1 MSDIVTN
8 RSLRKINLT
17 SLVIFAVLIIATEF
31 FVHNE
36 IKNLET
42 EKRLDTVA
50 IGYTL
55 QSRVDRELN
64 ALLFISGGLGSY
76 LKAYHDELD
85 PSKLNAI
92 LADLYANS
100 RHVRNL
106 AITIHYQVA
115 YIYPIKGNEKVLQLN
130 YLNVPEQLVKVEQAI
145 ATKAGVLDGPLTLYQ
160 GGQALVYRYP
170 IFVNDQYWGMISTV
184 INTPSFFA
192 AAFSGG
198 PAGRYEFAIRKVEA
212 SGIPGHIFYGDPK
225 LFDNRNAVKVI
236 GEVPNGKWEW
246 AILNKAQYRIASTTF
261 ILRALGW
268 LLSFIVAL
276 VVLMVL
282 RERRQL
288 AKDALHDELTGLA
301 NRRLL
306 MDRIERHLLGLERNK
321 NQTCSVFVF
330 DLNGFKKIN
339 DAYGHQAGDA
349 VLKETARRLEKEVRN
364 EDTIARLGGD
374 EYVIVLN
381 HEKDSPL
388 PEALK
393 QRLSEAICYPTEF
406 QGHQLVV
413 GASIGTAT
421 YPQDGATA
429 DELINAADAKMYLEK
444 KKQIKAESLI

>member
-1 MSDIVTN
+1 MSDIVTS
-8 RSLRKINLT
+8 RSLRKVNLT
-17 SLVIFAVLIIATEF
+17 SFIIFAVLIIATEF

-42 EKRLDTVA
+42 EKRLDTIA
-50 IGYTL
+50 FGHTL
-55 QSRVDRELN
+55 QSRIDRELN
-64 ALLFISGGLGSY
+64 ALLFISGGISSY
-76 LKAYHDELD
+76 IKVYHNELD
-85 PSKLNAI
+85 SDKVNAI

-106 AITIHYQVA
+106 GIAIGYQMT
-115 YIYPIKGNEKVLQLN
+115 YLYPLKGNEKVLHLN
-130 YLNVPEQLVKVEQAI
+130 YQNVPEQLIKVQQAI
-145 ATKAGVLDGPLTLYQ
+145 DTRAGILDGPLTLYQ
-160 GGQALVYRYP
+160 GGQALVYRNP
-170 IFVNDQYWGMISTV
+170 IFVNDRYWGIISTA
-184 INTPSFFA
+184 INTSSFFA
-192 AAFSGG
+192 AAFSDV
-198 PAGRYEFAIRKVEA
+198 PADRYEFAIRKIEERGV
-212 SGIPGHIFYGDPK
+212 PGDIFYGDPK
-225 LFDNRNAVKVI
+225 LFDNGNVVKVVS
-236 GEVPNGKWEW
+236 EVPNGKWQW
-246 AILNKAQYRIASTTF
+246 AILNKAQYRIASTTL

-306 MDRIERHLLGLERNK
+306 MDRVEQHLLGLERNK

-349 VLKETARRLEKEVRN
+349 VLKEIARRVEKEVRSQ
-364 EDTIARLGGD
+364 DTIARLGGD

-393 QRLSEAICYPTEF
+393 QRLNEAIRYPTEF

-421 YPQDGATA
+421 YPHDGATA
-429 DELINAADAKMYLEK
+429 DALINAADAKMYLEK
-444 KKQIKAESLI
+444 KKQSNADQ